1 MPTSAFR
8 TESPVFRFGVFQFHA
23 ATLELAR
30 HGARIP
36 LQNQPARLLLLLLTN
51 AGELVTREA
60 IQESLWSDGTN
71 VDFEVGVNRCVR
83 QLRAALGDTSD
94 APRYIR
100 TIPRIG
106 YSFIT
111 AVASGPVAKQPDLPV
126 AAGTERAEQTGSHP
140 SIAVLPLANLSGDP
154 EDEYFSDGL
163 AEELTNA
170 LAQIRGLRVIA
181 RTSAFAFKGR
191 NEDIRRIAE
200 TLGVDHVL
208 EGSVR
213 RSADRIRV
221 TIQLIHAADGSHR
234 LSKRYEREPTG
245 IFALQDEISAD
256 VAHELS
262 IHLGIEKHLGIV
274 KRFPNNI
281 AAYEAYLEG
290 RFHWHKY
297 TPAAFERGSKCFER
311 AIALDPAYAPAY
323 TGIAQCGLGLV
334 TEADAPALEFLP
346 QAAAAARRAI
356 ELDEADAE
364 AHAVLGQIA
373 AMRDY
378 DWMAAERSFR
388 RALELN
394 PVAYVRTAY
403 AMWRLLPQGRTAEA
417 VIECDRVLE
426 QDPLHLVA
434 RQVRAAAFMFARED
448 DKAAEICLHILD
460 IDDRFSKAIQCL
472 SFLRGYQGRF
482 EESIAWAERLV
493 QILGR
498 TPASLYP
505 LGLAHAV
512 TGNREEARRLLLE
525 LENMHAS
532 RQECP
537 SRIGLLYGVLGDPDS
552 AFLWMERAIQCH
564 EPFVLLIKMLPRAE
578 NLRPDPRFG
587 KLARQLNLPL

>member
-30 HGARIP
+30 DGVRIP

-60 IQESLWSDGTN
+60 IQESLWPDGTN
-71 VDFEVGVNRCVR
+71 VDFEVGVNRCIR
-83 QLRAALGDTSD
+83 QLRAALGDDSD
-94 APRYIR
+94 APRYVR

-106 YSFIT
+106 YCFI
-111 AVASGPVAKQPDLPV
+111 AAIASGPVAVPPDLPIATAP
-126 AAGTERAEQTGSHP
+126 AAGTETAQQTGPHP
-140 SIAVLPLANLSGDP
+140 SIAVLPLANLSGNP

-163 AEELTNA
+163 AEEITNA
-170 LAQIRGLRVIA
+170 LAQIKGLRVIA

-200 TLGVDHVL
+200 TLGVNHLL

-221 TIQLIHAADGSHR
+221 TIQLIDAADGSHR
-234 LSKRYEREPTG
+234 LSKRYERELTD

-256 VAHELS
+256 VAQELRV
-262 IHLGIEKHLGIV
+262 HLGIV
-274 KRFPNNI
+274 KRFTKNV

-297 TPAAFERGSKCFER
+297 TPAAFERGSQCFER
-311 AIALDPAYAPAY
+311 AVALDPAYASAY
-323 TGIAQCGLGLV
+323 TGIAQCRLGLV

-364 AHAVLGQIA
+364 AHAVLGQVA
-373 AMRDY
+373 TMLDY
-378 DWMAAERSFR
+378 DWTAAERSFR
-388 RALELN
+388 RAIELN
-394 PVAYVRTAY
+394 PVAYVRAAY
-403 AMWRLLPQGRTAEA
+403 AMWRLIPQGRPAEA

-426 QDPLHLVA
+426 EDPLHLVA
-434 RQVRAAAFMFARED
+434 RQTRAAAFMFARED
-448 DKAAEICLHILD
+448 DKAAEICLRILD

-472 SFLRGYQGRF
+472 SFLRGYQCRF
-482 EESIAWAERLV
+482 AESIAWAERLV
-493 QILGR
+493 EVLGR

-512 TGNREEARRLLLE
+512 AGHEEEARRLLFE
-525 LENMHAS
+525 LENMTAS
-532 RQECP
+532 GRECP

-552 AFLWMERAIQCH
+552 AFLWLERAVRCH
-564 EPFVLLIKMLPRAE
+564 EPFVLLAKMLPRADG
-578 NLRPDPRFG
+578 LRSDLRFG
-587 KLARQLNLPL
+587 KLLGQLNLPL